1 MIRRILLT
9 SVLALMSMFAVAQ
22 SGSLK
27 GTVTD
32 IDTKE
37 PIPFAQVV
45 VKLGGKVVNGGTTDM
60 DGKYT
65 IKPIAPG
72 KYDVEISFMGYGKQ
86 IIQGVLI
93 YANKERHLPIKLESS
108 VKNITGVTIKA
119 YVVPLIDQDQTT
131 QGGTLTKE
139 QIDKMPGRNA
149 NDMAVTIGG
158 VFSNDNGKMGGIRG
172 ARDGGTATFIDGV
185 RVIGSSNLPKAAIE
199 QVSVITG
206 GTPAM
211 YGDLT
216 GGIVNITTRG
226 PSRHFGA
233 GIEGVTSEL
242 LDGYGFNLLGLS
254 VQGPL
259 IMGKDS
265 TKNTSL
271 LGFFISAEGTYVRDG
286 SPATGGTHQVN
297 DATLSQ
303 LEQNPYRA
311 SGTGVGVFPN
321 SEYIY
326 KEDLKNNKTRVNAAT
341 NGVNAAAKIDV
352 RTSDLTNL
360 TFGGS
365 LNYGHGN
372 TWNGSYLY
380 NSLYNNNN
388 SGTYNS
394 LTWRAYGKFT
404 QRFKNDEKNLIQHV
418 YYSIQADY
426 TKVKQ
431 TIESARHGSNIFA
444 YGYVGKFKTY
454 SEKSYER
461 GDAAGY
467 TDIMVHNGWRDTL
480 YDFQRSDLN
489 PNLSNYT
496 DQYYSMY
503 DPSSG
508 AYRNSLVAQ
517 NNGALLNGQLPK
529 SVYGLYANTGTPYNS
544 YQQIDNN
551 RIGINANG
559 SMDIG
564 NHELRFGIQYEQ
576 RRNSAYSYSPA
587 GLWTL
592 MRGLANRHI
601 LQLDLAHPH
610 EIYDANGV
618 FQDTVYYDRLYDGNT
633 QAYFDKNLR
642 SALGLAENG
651 TEWVDV
657 DNYDPSLFSIEM
669 FSADELLN
677 SGHPYVSYYGF
688 DPYGNKQSSR
698 PAFNDFF
705 TKQDEHGNFTRTV
718 GAYEPIYMAG
728 YIQDHFSIRDLIFNI
743 GVRVDRFDANQ
754 KVLKDPYLFSEA
766 KTVKEVDDL
775 GAIPSSM
782 GSDYIVYVND
792 VNNPTAIVGYRD
804 GDTWYNATGTEITD
818 PTTIQTASGIA
829 PYLVNPNE
837 THLQPT
843 AFKDYVPQT
852 TFSPRISFSFPLS
865 DQANFFA
872 HYDVL
877 TSRPSSGNRLDMIN
891 YYFIDQ
897 VGTKVINNP
906 NLKPERT
913 TDYELGFQQV
923 LSASSSLKFSAYYR
937 EFRDQIQAYR
947 YTSAYPVSYIS
958 YNNID
963 FGTTKGMTIAYDLRR
978 TNNLWMTVS
987 YTLQFANA
995 TGSSATSGINLVT
1008 SGQPNLR
1015 TLNPTTQDRNHQIS
1029 VVMDYRFGG
1038 QGRKY
1043 NGPTWSR
1050 KVKGTNKV
1058 KVVKILAN
1066 TGVNATFSGGSGLPY
1081 SRQSNITSALLGG
1094 GQPVLDGS
1102 INGSRLPWQFRMDMK
1117 IDKDIFIKRK
1127 EGAKN
1132 KNPHYLNVYFQI
1144 LNVLNTQ
1151 NVMSVYRYT
1160 GNPDD
1165 DGYLAAA
1172 EHQAA
1177 INSYNDTQSFRDL
1190 YSTSINN
1197 PYRYSLPRRIRFGV
1211 IFSF

>member
-1 MIRRILLT
+1 MIRRILFT
-9 SVLALMSMFAVAQ
+9 SVLALMSMVALAQ
-22 SGSLK
+22 SGTLK
-27 GTVTD
+27 GRVTD
-32 IDTKE
+32 TDTKE
-37 PIPFAQVV
+37 PIPFANVT
-45 VKLGGKVVNGGTTDM
+45 VKLGGKVVNGGTTNMNGDFVV
-60 DGKYT
+60 
-65 IKPIAPG
+65 KPITAG
-72 KYDVEISFMGYGKQ
+72 TYDVEISFMGYGTQ
-86 IIQGVLI
+86 IVQGVLI
-93 YANKERHLPIKLESS
+93 FANKDRKLDVKLESS
-108 VKNITGVTIKA
+108 TKEITGVTIKA
-119 YVVPLIDQDQTT
+119 YKVPLIEIDQSSS
-131 QGGTLTKE
+131 GGVLTKE
-139 QIDKMPGRNA
+139 QIDKMPGRDA
-149 NDMAVTIGG
+149 NSMAVTVGG
-158 VFSNDNGKMGGIRG
+158 VFSNDNGQMGGIRG
-172 ARDGGTATFIDGV
+172 ARSGGTATFIDGV

-199 QVSVITG
+199 QVAVITG

-216 GGIVNITTRG
+216 GGVINITTRG

-242 LDGYGFNLLGLS
+242 LDGYGFNLIGLS
-254 VQGPL
+254 VMGPL
-259 IMGKDS
+259 VKGKDS
-265 TKNTSL
+265 TKSTSL
-271 LGFFISAEGTYVRDG
+271 LGFFISAEGQLVRDG
-286 SPATGGTHQVN
+286 APAYGGTYQVN
-297 DATLSQ
+297 DDLLSQ
-303 LEQNPYRA
+303 LEKNPYRA
-311 SGTGVGVFPN
+311 SGTGAGVFPN

-326 KEDLKNNKTRVNAAT
+326 KNDLINNKTRVNAQT
-341 NGVNAAAKIDV
+341 SGVNTSAKIDV

-365 LNYGHGN
+365 VNYGQGANWSMAN
-372 TWNGSYLY
+372 TLY
-380 NSLYNNNN
+380 NQANNGVYN
-388 SGTYNS
+388 T

-404 QRFKNDEKNLIQHV
+404 QRFKSDEKDLIKHV

-426 TKVKQ
+426 SQFKRTLENSQ
-431 TIESARHGSNIFA
+431 HGDNIFA
-444 YGYVGKFKTY
+444 YGYVGKFTTH
-454 SEKSYER
+454 SEKSFEL
-461 GDAAGY
+461 GSDTVLGY
-467 TDIMVHNGWRDTL
+467 NNVWIHNGWRDTL
-480 YDFQRSDLN
+480 YDFQRSELN

-503 DPSSG
+503 DPATG
-508 AYRNSLVAQ
+508 AYRNSLIAQ
-517 NNGALLNGQLPK
+517 NNGALLNGQFPG
-529 SVYGLYANTGTPYNS
+529 SVYGLYANTGTPYNT
-544 YQQIDNN
+544 YQQINN
-551 RIGINANG
+551 TRVGINANG
-559 SMDIG
+559 SMDVG
-564 NHELRFGIQYEQ
+564 EHEISFGIQYEQ
-576 RRNSAYSYSPA
+576 RKNAAYGYNPA

-592 MRGLANRHI
+592 MRGITNRHI
-601 LQLDLAHPH
+601 MQLDLANPH
-610 EIYDANGV
+610 AVYDANGV

-633 QAYFDKNLR
+633 QSFFDKNLR
-642 SALGLAENG
+642 TKLGLAENG
-651 TEWVDV
+651 TEWIDL
-657 DNYDPSLFSIEM
+657 DNYDPSMFSIDM

-677 SGHPYVSYYGF
+677 SGSPYVSYYGY
-688 DPYGNKQSSR
+688 DPYGNKHDSR

-705 TKQDEHGNFTRTV
+705 TKTDEHGNFTRTI

-743 GVRVDRFDANQ
+743 GIRVDRFDANQ

-766 KTVKEVDDL
+766 KTVKEVNDL
-775 GAIPSSM
+775 GAIPSNM
-782 GSDYIVYVND
+782 GDDYVVYVND
-792 VNNPTAIVGYRD
+792 INNPTAIVGYRD
-804 GDTWYNATGTEITD
+804 EDVWYNAQGTQITD
-818 PTTIQTASGIA
+818 PTSIQTASGIA

-837 THLQPT
+837 TELQPT
-843 AFKDYVPQT
+843 AFKDYDPQT
-852 TFSPRISFSFPLS
+852 TISPRISFSFPIS

-872 HYDVL
+872 HYDIL
-877 TSRPSSGNRLDMIN
+877 TSRPSSGNRLDLIN

-897 VGTKVINNP
+897 VGTRVINNP
-906 NLKPERT
+906 NLRPERT

-923 LSASSSLKFSAYYR
+923 LTESSSIKFSAYYR

-947 YTSAYPVSYIS
+947 FTSAYPVSYIS

-963 FGTTKGMTIAYDLRR
+963 FGTTKGMTIMYDLRR

-995 TGSSATSGINLVT
+995 TGSSATSGINLIT

-1015 TLNPTTQDRNHQIS
+1015 TLSPTTQDRNHQIS

-1038 QGRKY
+1038 MGRKY

-1050 KVKGTNKV
+1050 KEKGTDKV
-1058 KVVKILAN
+1058 KVVKIFAN
-1066 TGVNATFSGGSGLPY
+1066 TGFNTTFSGGSGLPY

-1127 EGAKN
+1127 DGSKN
-1132 KNPHYLNVYFQI
+1132 KNPHYLNIYFQI

-1151 NVMSVYRYT
+1151 NIIGVYRYT

-1165 DGYLAAA
+1165 DGYLTAA

-1197 PYRYSLPRRIRFGV
+1197 PYNYVLPRRIRFGV

>member
-1 MIRRILLT
+1 MIRRLLLT
-9 SVLALMSMFAVAQ
+9 SVLVFISFFAFSQDGA
-22 SGSLK
+22 LK
-27 GTVTD
+27 GRVTD
-32 IDTKE
+32 SDTKDA
-37 PIPFAQVV
+37 IPFAQVV
-45 VKLGGKVVNGGTTDM
+45 IKLGGKIMNGATTDING
-60 DGKYT
+60 DYT
-65 IKPIAPG
+65 IKPIAAG
-72 KYDVEISFMGYGKQ
+72 SYDVEVSFMGYGKQ
-86 IIQGVLI
+86 RVTNMVIK
-93 YANKERHLPIKLESS
+93 ANTDNFLDFKMESS
-108 VKNITGVTIKA
+108 VKDIEGVTIKA
-119 YVVPLIDQDQTT
+119 YIVPLINQDQTT

-139 QIDKMPGRNA
+139 QIDKMPGRDA
-149 NDMAVTIGG
+149 NDMAVTVGG
-158 VFSNDNGKMGGIRG
+158 VFQNDNGKMGGIRG

-185 RVIGSSNLPKAAIE
+185 RVIGSANLPKAAIE

-226 PSRHFGA
+226 PSRYFGA

-242 LDGYGFNLLGLS
+242 LDGYGFNLIGLS

-259 IMGKDS
+259 LKGKDS
-265 TKNTSL
+265 TKSTSL
-271 LGFFISAEGTYVRDG
+271 LGFFISAEGQMVRDA
-286 SPATGGTHQVN
+286 SPAYGGTYQVN
-297 DATLSQ
+297 DATLSE
-303 LEQNPYRA
+303 LEQNPLRP
-311 SGTGVGVFPN
+311 SGTGAGVFPN
-321 SEYIY
+321 AEYIY
-326 KEDLKNNKTRVNAAT
+326 SDDLINNKTRVNAST
-341 NGVNAAAKIDV
+341 SRVNASAKIDV
-352 RTSDLTNL
+352 RTSDLTTL

-365 LNYGHGN
+365 VNYGKGTNWSMAN
-372 TWNGSYLY
+372 TLY
-380 NSLYNNNN
+380 NSNNNGIYDN
-388 SGTYNS
+388 
-394 LTWRAYGKFT
+394 LTWRAYGKFS
-404 QRFKNDEKNLIQHV
+404 QRFKNNEKSLIQHV
-418 YYSIQADY
+418 FYSIQADFSQY
-426 TKVKQ
+426 KRTL
-431 TIESARHGSNIFA
+431 ENERHGDNLFA
-444 YGYVGKFKTY
+444 YGYVGKFTTH

-461 GDAAGY
+461 GSDTVLGY
-467 TDIMVHNGWRDTL
+467 NNVWVHNGWRDTL
-480 YDFQRSDLN
+480 YDFQRSEVN
-489 PNLSNYT
+489 PVLSNHT

-503 DPSSG
+503 DPITG
-508 AYRNSLVAQ
+508 AYRNSLFVQ
-517 NNGALLNGQLPK
+517 NNGALLNGQLPE
-529 SVYGLYANTGTPYNS
+529 SVYGLYANTGTPYNT
-544 YQQIDNN
+544 YHQINN
-551 RIGINANG
+551 TRFGINANG

-564 NHELRFGIQYEQ
+564 KHEISFGIQYEQ
-576 RRNSAYSYSPA
+576 RKDAAYGYNPA
-587 GLWTL
+587 GLWLL
-592 MRGLANRHI
+592 MRGLANRHV
-601 LQLDLAHPH
+601 LQLDLANPH
-610 EIYDANGV
+610 AVYDANGV
-618 FQDTVYYDRLYDGNT
+618 FQDTVYYDRLYDENT
-633 QAYFDKNLR
+633 QSFFDKSLR
-642 SALGLAENG
+642 AKLGLAENS
-651 TEWVDV
+651 TEWIDV
-657 DNYDPSLFSIEM
+657 DNYDPDMYNIEM

-677 SGHPYVSYYGF
+677 SGNPYVSYYGY

-705 TKQDEHGNFTRTV
+705 TKTDEHGNFTRTV

-766 KTVKEVDDL
+766 KTVKEVENL
-775 GAIPSSM
+775 GSVPSNM
-782 GSDYIVYVND
+782 GEDYVVYVND

-804 GDTWYNATGTEITD
+804 GSTWYNASGTQITD
-818 PTTIQTASGIA
+818 PTTLETASGIA
-829 PYLVNPNE
+829 PYLVNPNQIE
-837 THLQPT
+837 LNAS
-843 AFKDYVPQT
+843 AFKDYDPQT
-852 TFSPRISFSFPLS
+852 TISPRISFSFPIS

-872 HYDVL
+872 HYDIL
-877 TSRPSSGNRLDMIN
+877 TSRPTNGNRLDMIN
-891 YYFIDQ
+891 YYFINQ
-897 VGTKVINNP
+897 AGTKVINNP
-906 NLKPERT
+906 NLKAERT

-923 LSASSSLKFSAYYR
+923 LTESSSIKFSAYYR
-937 EFRDQIQAYR
+937 EFRDQIQVFR

-963 FGTTKGMTIAYDLRR
+963 FGTTKGMTIMYDLRR

-987 YTLQFANA
+987 YTLQFASA
-995 TGSSATSGINLVT
+995 TGSSASSGINLVR

-1029 VVMDYRFGG
+1029 IVMDYRYGG
-1038 QGRKY
+1038 QNRKY

-1050 KVKGTNKV
+1050 RQKGSDKV

-1066 TGVNATFSGGSGLPY
+1066 TGFNTTFSGGSGLPY

-1094 GQPVLDGS
+1094 GAPVLDGS

-1127 EGAKN
+1127 DGAKN

-1197 PYRYSLPRRIRFGV
+1197 PYNYSLPRRVRLGV
-1211 IFSF
+1211 VFSF